1 MAKKPARVYRPS
13 KESRGILASTARNPT
28 SVYKNGTDQDRL
40 SITQQVVRHPKQQQV
55 RVKEAEAS
63 GSEYEELLHC
73 IYDAVIMTDMD
84 GNIFRVNARAEA
96 SFMWDREQFS
106 ELNIIDV
113 ISGADHELLT
123 IVRKNVSNQ
132 RFTILEAV
140 CVRNDDSR
148 FHAEIVVNK
157 LKGQARKALCFFVR
171 DVTVRKQAEEDLMRA
186 GEQLVEAGKI
196 KERLETVSTLCR
208 ELNNPLQILSC
219 IAEVENNDELKT
231 QVDRIVTVLQQL
243 INSEALDGLAGE
255 DGAAVATLL
264 PGAETTVCDPGKILV
279 VEDEGMLR
287 NMFVSA
293 LKSAFPDISIDAA
306 IDGRRGGELFSEG
319 FHGLLV
325 MDVSMP
331 VMNGERAFDEIAA
344 ICAREAKMV
353 PPVVFCTGFVVSPRL
368 QEIIGDGSYHTCIKK
383 PLAVSDL
390 IKTVEEKL
398 AAVYAS

>member
-1 MAKKPARVYRPS
+1 MAKKPARVYRRTN
-13 KESRGILASTARNPT
+13 KESRGLLAATARNPT
-28 SVYKNGTDQDRL
+28 SVYKNGTDEDRL

-84 GNIFRVNARAEA
+84 GNIFQVNARAES

-140 CVRNDDSR
+140 CVRNDESR

-171 DVTVRKQAEEDLMRA
+171 DITIRKQAEEDLMRA

-196 KERLETVSTLCR
+196 RERLETVSTLCR

-219 IAEVENNDELKT
+219 MAEVDNNDELKT

-243 INSEALDGLAGE
+243 INSEALDGVSGENGTLAGTLDKLS
-255 DGAAVATLL
+255 DGFLKQWV
-264 PGAETTVCDPGKILV
+264 
-279 VEDEGMLR
+279 DENR
-287 NMFVSA
+287 
-293 LKSAFPDISIDAA
+293 
-306 IDGRRGGELFSEG
+306 
-319 FHGLLV
+319 
-325 MDVSMP
+325 
-331 VMNGERAFDEIAA
+331 
-344 ICAREAKMV
+344 
-353 PPVVFCTGFVVSPRL
+353 
-368 QEIIGDGSYHTCIKK
+368 
-383 PLAVSDL
+383 
-390 IKTVEEKL
+390 
-398 AAVYAS
+398 